1 MMFVYLTFAIVDILV
16 MGVGLVAMLACI
28 LFTVVCATISTFEVY
43 NCAVAGCLCIG
54 GLYWVITRLSHLSFA
69 VIIAIAC
76 TIMCAPQAVQY
87 AAISHPYYAAV
98 GCCGVFLLFDKIHTR
113 LCPFV
118 DELYKAI

>member
-16 MGVGLVAMLACI
+16 MGVGLVSMLACI

-43 NCAVAGCLCIG
+43 NCIVAGCLCIG
-54 GLYWVITRLSHLSFA
+54 GLYLVIARLSHLSFA

-76 TIMCAPQAVQY
+76 TIMCAPQT
-87 AAISHPYYAAV
+87 AISHPYYVAV
-98 GCCGVFLLFDKIHTR
+98 GCYGVFLLFDKIHTR
-113 LCPFV
+113 LGPFV